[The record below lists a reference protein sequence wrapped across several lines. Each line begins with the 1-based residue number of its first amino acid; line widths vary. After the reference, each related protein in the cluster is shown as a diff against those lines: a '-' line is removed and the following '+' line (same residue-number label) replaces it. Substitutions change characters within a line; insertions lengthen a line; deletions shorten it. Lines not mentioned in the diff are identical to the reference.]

1 MCEEE
6 FRPPLRI
13 TVCVVATKR
22 NTTPSEAP
30 AEDMSRITSIRLGQA
45 QYEALRTLAFQER
58 RSVSAQ
64 LRHIVD
70 EALAEQKAA

>member
-1 MCEEE
+1 MCEED
-6 FRPPLRI
+6 FRPSLRI

-22 NTTPSEAP
+22 NTQAEG
-30 AEDMSRITSIRLGQA
+30 EDMSRITSIRLGQA
-45 QYEALRTLAFQER
+45 QYEALRALAFQER

-70 EALAEQKAA
+70 EALAERKAA